1 MPADEI
7 SRGSRRLGMATAKDA
22 AICERLSS
30 DTCAA
35 DTSSRI
41 LKGLPR

>member
-1 MPADEI
+1 MPADGI

-22 AICERLSS
+22 TICERLSS

-35 DTSSRI
+35 DDFSRI
-41 LKGLPR
+41 LKGLHR

>member
-7 SRGSRRLGMATAKDA
+7 SRGPRRLGMATDA

-30 DTCAA
+30 DTCAT
-35 DTSSRI
+35 DTSSAS
-41 LKGLPR
+41 